1 VCRLHRP
8 AERRNAVEK
17 TVVDN
22 DPQNEGT
29 ESATIVIPIWTG
41 RF

>member
-1 VCRLHRP
+1 M
-8 AERRNAVEK
+8 EK

-22 DPQNEGT
+22 DPQT
-29 ESATIVIPIWTG
+29 EDCEAAMIVVPIVFG

>member
-1 VCRLHRP
+1 
-8 AERRNAVEK
+8 VEK

-22 DPQNEGT
+22 DPQTEGT
-29 ESATIVIPIWTG
+29 ESATITIPIITG

>member
-1 VCRLHRP
+1 M
-8 AERRNAVEK
+8 EK

-22 DPQNEGT
+22 DPQTEGT
-29 ESATIVIPIWTG
+29 ESATIVVPIIIG